1 MLDDVLNAS
10 THPPHPE
17 GDVGLPGASLPW
29 MMHVLVAST
38 SSLMSPM
45 EQSRGLLLYCML
57 SRCPLCSEHVTA
69 AIPPS
74 PFPMAPSLLSCKAL
88 IDAAAPSP
96 GSTDKHLYPPPA
108 VPTPQARRAA
118 GKRLH
123 PGANTAHAGGFW
135 SSLVP
140 KPSPINLPLPWLP
153 PLLAGPYLGEDPSIS
168 EVPNRASG
176 AQARLH
182 FQASSPGSW
191 VLLWL
196 LSSYLMGLLAQ
207 GRRRGKKNTN

>member
-1 MLDDVLNAS
+1 MLDDVLSAS

-45 EQSRGLLLYCML
+45 EQNRGLLLYCML

-74 PFPMAPSLLSCKAL
+74 PVPMAPSLLSCKAL

-123 PGANTAHAGGFW
+123 PGANTAPTQLMLVDFGAVW
-135 SSLVP
+135 CQSLLQLIFP
-140 KPSPINLPLPWLP
+140 
-153 PLLAGPYLGEDPSIS
+153 
-168 EVPNRASG
+168 
-176 AQARLH
+176 
-182 FQASSPGSW
+182 FPGS
-191 VLLWL
+191 L
-196 LSSYLMGLLAQ
+196 LSLLGHIL
-207 GRRRGKKNTN
+207 GRIHRSQKCPTEHLELRLGCISKHLLQVPGYCCGCSLHI